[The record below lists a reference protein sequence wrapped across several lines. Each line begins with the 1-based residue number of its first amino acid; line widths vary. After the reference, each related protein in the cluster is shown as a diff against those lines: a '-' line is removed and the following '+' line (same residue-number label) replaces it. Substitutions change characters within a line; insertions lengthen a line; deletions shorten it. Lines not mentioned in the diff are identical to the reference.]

1 MSETEKKQET
11 PAVPAVEETAKTSTE
26 ASNSIFG
33 SGTSGSAAATNAFA
47 MFGGPKP
54 KKDETK
60 DDSKDDETK
69 NEGTESKKEDEE
81 EDEAPESPDVHFEPL
96 VKLEK
101 VEVKTNE
108 EDEEVIYKIRSKLFR
123 FDTEAKEWKERGTGD
138 VRFLKHKESGKVRL
152 VMRRDKTLKICANH
166 YILPDSQLKP
176 NVGSDRSWVYNV
188 ASDVSEGESE
198 AQTLAIRFANSEN
211 ANAFKDEFTAA
222 QEANKKAFEKKE

>member
-1 MSETEKKQET
+1 MSDTEKTQKT
-11 PAVPAVEETAKTSTE
+11 TAVEESSKPSSE
-26 ASNSIFG
+26 SSIFG
-33 SGTSGSAAATNAFA
+33 SSATGAGGAANAFA

-54 KKDETK
+54 KKEEAKEETK
-60 DDSKDDETK
+60 KDEAEESKE
-69 NEGTESKKEDEE
+69 ESKKDKEGD
-81 EDEAPESPDVHFEPL
+81 DEAPESPDVHFEPL

-108 EDEEVIYKIRSKLFR
+108 EDEEVIYKIRAKLFR

-138 VRFLKHKESGKVRL
+138 VRFLKHKSSGKVRL

-166 YILPDSQLKP
+166 YILGDSQLKP

-188 ASDVSEGESE
+188 ASDVSEGEPE

-211 ANAFKDEFTAA
+211 ATAFKDEFVAA
-222 QEANKKAFEKKE
+222 QESNKKAFAK